1 MSPFKA
7 LYGEDCLTPLKLS
20 DPLISV
26 PAAKEMLEEM
36 DLQLKLIRENLK
48 VASDRQIEL
57 CRSKEVSKRVRRRR
71 DGILKSQ
78 AQKEFFKTR
87 QVQKA
92 SLQIL
97 WALSDHQ
104 KDWRAS
110 L

>member
-1 MSPFKA
+1 M
-7 LYGEDCLTPLKLS
+7 TPLKLS

-48 VASDRQIEL
+48 VASDRQKSYADL
-57 CRSKEVSKRVRRRR
+57 KVSKSVRSRR

-78 AQKEFFKTR
+78 AQKEFFKAR
-87 QVQKA
+87 QVQKV

-97 WALSDHQ
+97 WALSNHQ